1 VPIVASGAVVLTAKE
16 DVWVKIYDNAT
27 KTTAK
32 IGILKTGE
40 SFVVPPVPPGLML
53 WTGKAGALDV
63 TVGGRKL
70 PPLGGPVEAIRNVS
84 LAGPDLVARANG
96 TSASG
101 GMTASAAPAGSAPAP
116 IATPP
121 AGPKPIATVPGT

>member
-1 VPIVASGAVVLTAKE
+1 VLTAKE
-16 DVWVKIYDNAT
+16 DVWLKIYDNAT

-32 IGILKTGE
+32 IGILKAGE
-40 SFVVPPVPPGLML
+40 SFAVPPVPPGLML
-53 WTGKAGALDV
+53 WTGKAGALEV
-63 TVGGRKL
+63 TVGGRQL

-96 TSASG
+96 TPATG
-101 GMTASAAPAGSAPAP
+101 GATASAAGAGTAVP

-121 AGPKPIATVPGT
+121 AGPRPIATVPGT